1 MNIPMRV
8 HRVST
13 HPVDV
18 EVVFNGEK
26 AHASLPELEVELTS
40 DDGHGSQM
48 LHFRSSSDVA
58 AAKALFKQGGPVMM
72 TFAAAGPAKI
82 DTTAAEADPAPE
94 PAA

>member
-26 AHASLPELEVELTS
+26 AHASLPEMEVELMS
-40 DDGHGSQM
+40 DDGHGSQT
-48 LHFRSSSDVA
+48 LHFRSSTDVA
-58 AAKALFKQGGPVMM
+58 EAKALFKQGSNVVMS
-72 TFAAAGPAKI
+72 FAAAGPAKI
-82 DTTAAEADPAPE
+82 STTEVDPAPE
-94 PAA
+94 PAV